1 MTTTGTGLK
10 ITGLSATKEMLKSQ
24 REDIQEIIRAAM
36 AEGALAIEGEAKRR
50 CPVDT
55 GRLRGSITTA
65 ATIEDDG
72 KVVARVGTNVEY
84 AAAVEYGTGVFAENG
99 KGRKTPWVWKGDSKK
114 HGGWHTTSGY
124 AAKPFL
130 RPAYEARKL
139 DAMKIIAN
147 HLRKKLEGNP

>member
-10 ITGLSATKEMLKSQ
+10 ITGLAEAKDGLKHQKEIL
-24 REDIQEIIRAAM
+24 QEIVRAAM

-55 GRLRGSITTA
+55 GRLRDSITTA
-65 ATIEDDG
+65 ASVEDDG
-72 KVVARVGTNVEY
+72 KIVARVGTNVEY

-99 KGRKTPWVWKGDSKK
+99 KGRKTPWVWKGDGKK

-130 RPAYEARKL
+130 RPAYEARKKE
-139 DAMKIIAN
+139 AMAIIADSI
-147 HLRKKLEGNP
+147 KEKLKDKA